1 MSIQM
6 PYKLLTLLWGT
17 TCLVASA
24 RPGDYSAKLVR
35 GFGCQPT
42 LDPYVSFWGR
52 VPGLLRLVAEQ
63 DLDLTRNS
71 QNGHILRIVAGR
83 TAPRRQRRGAIFPS
97 VCYFATRR
105 SDQRCTYCTDV
116 RWRESS
122 AQPPRPDAQGATAIT
137 LVVGWFLDQIE
148 AT

>member
-1 MSIQM
+1 M

-17 TCLVASA
+17 ICLVASA

-35 GFGCQPT
+35 EFGCQPT

-71 QNGHILRIVAGR
+71 QNVPHSPELSRGGS
-83 TAPRRQRRGAIFPS
+83 PR
-97 VCYFATRR
+97 
-105 SDQRCTYCTDV
+105 DV
-116 RWRESS
+116 RDEGRYS
-122 AQPPRPDAQGATAIT
+122 PRCAISPHEDRT
-137 LVVGWFLDQIE
+137 RAARTRTV
-148 AT
+148 